1 MPKCENAEMR
11 KGGGGG
17 RQRPPNAGAL
27 RALILMVAEGLL
39 AKLEGCLRD
48 SEALAEELASA
59 AQAERTPE
67 ADAAAREGAAQ
78 VARVRERLEG
88 VCKAVERADE
98 ALAKARLADVEVL
111 RVLRN
116 HLPDGVAGK
125 WKDGVDVPRPDRR
138 ILLGEPG
145 SEEQREI
152 AGAIDDPDVARPP
165 PGWEDDPDF
174 FVDDE
179 ENQDPV
185 PGVPDVHDP
194 ARPQWPGVEW
204 SDDAGVDDQATTTP
218 ARLVGL
224 DLADSG
230 LHLLPSQIGMLDAV
244 DDLDVAYNALATLPE
259 ELGKLQAVRTLN
271 VRNNQLVSL
280 PDSLGRLISLVDLDA
295 KDNRITSLPSSIGD
309 LHAARLLSF
318 SINRISTLPPALARL
333 TRLKSLWLNTNDLS
347 EVLPSWFGEMTSLV
361 LLQVH
366 TNPRLA
372 HIPAELRALT
382 GLKQW
387 VLMETAIK
395 DVPEDVWRI
404 CDPYLPIEPGGVQ
417 SNPFPVPPWERG
429 APLDV
434 KAKVEAMA
442 AAVRGEEALFEIE
455 QQQVKEEQQQLEE
468 QRRQLKEQKLKDRQL

>member
-1 MPKCENAEMR
+1 
-11 KGGGGG
+11 
-17 RQRPPNAGAL
+17 
-27 RALILMVAEGLL
+27 MVAEGLL

-244 DDLDVAYNALATLPE
+244 DDLGDAESDHEAEAGPAPDEDRVQQRQTRDPVE
-259 ELGKLQAVRTLN
+259 PVRT
-271 VRNNQLVSL
+271 
-280 PDSLGRLISLVDLDA
+280 G
-295 KDNRITSLPSSIGD
+295 
-309 LHAARLLSF
+309 
-318 SINRISTLPPALARL
+318 
-333 TRLKSLWLNTNDLS
+333 
-347 EVLPSWFGEMTSLV
+347 
-361 LLQVH
+361 
-366 TNPRLA
+366 
-372 HIPAELRALT
+372 RALLHQLQFGRAGRSRGPVVGAT
-382 GLKQW
+382 P
-387 VLMETAIK
+387 ET
-395 DVPEDVWRI
+395 PR
-404 CDPYLPIEPGGVQ
+404 
-417 SNPFPVPPWERG
+417 SN
-429 APLDV
+429 
-434 KAKVEAMA
+434 
-442 AAVRGEEALFEIE
+442 
-455 QQQVKEEQQQLEE
+455 
-468 QRRQLKEQKLKDRQL
+468 